1 MGERIGVYPGTF
13 DPITLGHADIIGR
26 GAKLVDR
33 LIIGVTT
40 NPSKNP
46 MFSPAE
52 RMAMVEREV
61 AALGLTNVEVIG
73 FNALLMKFAES
84 QGASVIIRGH
94 STEEITKATVA
105 VFQEDGYSV
114 RAVDGKLIF
123 DREASRMNNIAY
135 EGVVG
140 AHYGAQTLERV
151 KAALVEIGADAY
163 RLQCQA
169 YIVKGAGDTFFGE
182 EQKLA
187 NIRSRPALIPALNPG
202 TVELALGPVQVRFP
216 VLTWEASRWALFIT
230 DQPRPVVSS
239 RRRRR

>member
-1 MGERIGVYPGTF
+1 MRSQSVNAATFSRGVVLLGSLLLLF
-13 DPITLGHADIIGR
+13 ITGC
-26 GAKLVDR
+26 GATK
-33 LIIGVTT
+33 
-40 NPSKNP
+40 
-46 MFSPAE
+46 PAS
-52 RMAMVEREV
+52 AS
-61 AALGLTNVEVIG
+61 
-73 FNALLMKFAES
+73 F
-84 QGASVIIRGH
+84 ASVIIRGH

-169 YIVKGAGDTFFGE
+169 YIVKDAGDTFFGE

-187 NIRSRPALIPALNPG
+187 NIRSRPYQNLLDKVAERLKP
-202 TVELALGPVQVRFP
+202 
-216 VLTWEASRWALFIT
+216 
-230 DQPRPVVSS
+230 
-239 RRRRR
+239 